1 MPVGTAI
8 PRSVFYLYIFILRL
22 YYVYTKGVKN
32 MNIETLRK
40 MRNSD
45 FGKISQEF
53 EKVANP
59 QSETKSYVDDR
70 FWKLEA
76 DKAGNGSATIRFLPR
91 TVKTVDGVEKT
102 DELPWVRV
110 FSHGFQGP
118 TGKWYIENS
127 LTTIG
132 ENDPV
137 GELNSR
143 LWNSGL
149 ESDKEIARKQKR
161 RLHYIANVLIVSDP
175 KHPENEGK
183 VKLFK
188 FGKKIFDKI
197 MDKARPTFED
207 ETPVNVFDL
216 WEGADFKL
224 RMRKVDGYPNYDQS
238 VFLEPTAVA
247 DDEETL
253 LNVVNSQYLLSE
265 FTDRK
270 NFKSY
275 EELSR
280 KLATVLETS
289 SAPAKTAASIAE
301 DDSDDYTPPVRTE
314 VKKPAVKIAKAAP
327 VDEEDDDD
335 AMSYFKKIA
344 QED

>member
-1 MPVGTAI
+1 MDI
-8 PRSVFYLYIFILRL
+8 
-22 YYVYTKGVKN
+22 N
-32 MNIETLRK
+32 TLRK

-45 FGKISQEF
+45 FGKISSEF
-53 EKVANP
+53 DKIANP
-59 QSETKSYVDDR
+59 QSETKSYQDDR

-76 DKAGNGSATIRFLPR
+76 DKAGNGTATIRFLPR
-91 TVKTVDGVEKT
+91 AEG
-102 DELPWVRV
+102 DELPWVKI

-143 LWNSGL
+143 LWNTGN
-149 ESDKEIARKQKR
+149 EADKETARKQKR
-161 RLHYIANVLIVSDP
+161 KLSYVANVLIVSDP

-238 VFLEPTAVA
+238 AFQEPSAITE
-247 DDEETL
+247 DEEKL
-253 LNVVNSQYLLSE
+253 LSIVNGQHKLSE
-265 FTDRK
+265 FLDRK
-270 NFKSY
+270 NFKTY

-280 KLATVLETS
+280 KLATVLDSNGS
-289 SAPAKTAASIAE
+289 SLPSAASIA
-301 DDSDDYTPPVRTE
+301 DDSYDEPVRQ
-314 VKKPAVKIAKAAP
+314 VKATAP
-327 VDEEDDDD
+327 KTKVSVSSEDDDD
-335 AMSYFKKIA
+335 AMSFFKKIA
-344 QED
+344 MEE

>member
-1 MPVGTAI
+1 MDI
-8 PRSVFYLYIFILRL
+8 
-22 YYVYTKGVKN
+22 N
-32 MNIETLRK
+32 TLRK
-40 MRNSD
+40 MRSTN
-45 FGKISQEF
+45 FAKISGEF
-53 EKVANP
+53 EKIANP
-59 QSETKSYVDDR
+59 QSDTKSYQDDR

-76 DKAGNGSATIRFLPR
+76 DKAGNGTATIRFLP
-91 TVKTVDGVEKT
+91 TAEG
-102 DELPWVRV
+102 DELPWVKI

-143 LWNSGL
+143 LWNTGN
-149 ESDKEIARKQKR
+149 EADKETARKQKR
-161 RLHYIANVLIVSDP
+161 KLSYVANVLIVSDP

-216 WEGADFKL
+216 WAGADFKL

-238 VFLEPTAVA
+238 AFQEPSAITE
-247 DDEETL
+247 DEDEML
-253 LNVVNSQYLLSE
+253 SIVNSQHKLSE
-265 FTDRK
+265 FLDRK
-270 NFKSY
+270 NFKTY

-280 KLATVLETS
+280 KLASVLEGG
-289 SAPAKTAASIAE
+289 TAAPSAASLSE
-301 DDSDDYTPPVRTE
+301 DEDEQPRSVKATAPKAKVTVSSSDDND
-314 VKKPAVKIAKAAP
+314 
-327 VDEEDDDD
+327 DE
-335 AMSYFKKIA
+335 AMSFFKKIA
-344 QED
+344 MEE

>member
-1 MPVGTAI
+1 MDI
-8 PRSVFYLYIFILRL
+8 
-22 YYVYTKGVKN
+22 N
-32 MNIETLRK
+32 TLRK

-45 FGKISQEF
+45 FGKISSEF
-53 EKVANP
+53 EKISNP
-59 QSETKSYVDDR
+59 DTKSYQDNR
-70 FWKLEA
+70 FWKLEP

-91 TVKTVDGVEKT
+91 TEG
-102 DELPWVRV
+102 DELPWVKL

-143 LWNSGL
+143 LWNTGN
-149 ESDKEIARKQKR
+149 ESDKETARKQKR
-161 RLHYIANVLIVSDP
+161 KLSYVANVLVVSDP

-183 VKLFK
+183 VFLFK

-238 VFLEPTAVA
+238 TFLEPSVITE
-247 DDEETL
+247 DEEKL
-253 LNVVNSQYLLSE
+253 LSIVNSQHKLSE
-265 FTDRK
+265 FLDRK
-270 NFKSY
+270 NFKTY

-280 KLATVLETS
+280 KLASVLDGGGS
-289 SAPAKTAASIAE
+289 STPTAASIAE
-301 DDSDDYTPPVRTE
+301 DEPQQ
-314 VKKPAVKIAKAAP
+314 VKAVSKSKVTISQ
-327 VDEEDDDD
+327 DDDD
-335 AMSYFKKIA
+335 EEAMSYFKKIA
-344 QED
+344 MEE

>member
-1 MPVGTAI
+1 MDI
-8 PRSVFYLYIFILRL
+8 
-22 YYVYTKGVKN
+22 N
-32 MNIETLRK
+32 TLRK

-45 FGKISQEF
+45 FGKISSEF
-53 EKVANP
+53 EKIANP
-59 QSETKSYVDDR
+59 QSDSKSYQDDR

-76 DKAGNGSATIRFLPR
+76 DKAGNGTATIRFLP
-91 TVKTVDGVEKT
+91 TAEG
-102 DELPWVRV
+102 DELPWVKI

-143 LWNSGL
+143 LWNTGSDA
-149 ESDKEIARKQKR
+149 DKETARKQKR
-161 RLHYIANVLIVSDP
+161 KLSYVANVLIVSDP

-207 ETPVNVFDL
+207 EEPVNVFDL
-216 WEGADFKL
+216 WNGADFKL

-238 VFLEPTAVA
+238 AFQEPSAIT
-247 DDEETL
+247 DDEDKML
-253 LNVVNSQYLLSE
+253 SIVNSQHKLSE
-265 FTDRK
+265 FLDRK
-270 NFKSY
+270 NFKTY

-280 KLATVLETS
+280 KLASVLDGGGS
-289 SAPAKTAASIAE
+289 SIPSAASIA
-301 DDSDDYTPPVRTE
+301 DDDDYTPPVSS
-314 VKKPAVKIAKAAP
+314 VKKATPVKIAKS
-327 VDEEDDDD
+327 EEDDD

-344 QED
+344 MEE

>member
-1 MPVGTAI
+1 MDI
-8 PRSVFYLYIFILRL
+8 
-22 YYVYTKGVKN
+22 N
-32 MNIETLRK
+32 TLRK

-45 FGKISQEF
+45 FGKISSEF
-53 EKVANP
+53 EKIANP
-59 QSETKSYVDDR
+59 QSESKSYQDDR

-76 DKAGNGSATIRFLPR
+76 DKAGNGTATIRFLP
-91 TVKTVDGVEKT
+91 TAEGD
-102 DELPWVRV
+102 DLPWVKI

-143 LWNSGL
+143 LWNTGN
-149 ESDKEIARKQKR
+149 EADKETARKQKR
-161 RLHYIANVLIVSDP
+161 KLSYVANVLIVSDP

-216 WEGADFKL
+216 WAGADFKL

-238 VFLEPTAVA
+238 AFQEPSAITE
-247 DDEETL
+247 DEDKML
-253 LNVVNSQYLLSE
+253 AIVNGQHKLSE
-265 FTDRK
+265 FLDRK
-270 NFKSY
+270 NFKTY

-280 KLATVLETS
+280 KLATVLDSNGSNTP
-289 SAPAKTAASIAE
+289 SAATIA
-301 DDSDDYTPPVRTE
+301 
-314 VKKPAVKIAKAAP
+314 
-327 VDEEDDDD
+327 DDDD
-335 AMSYFKKIA
+335 DTPVRQVSVTAPKSKVTVASSDDDDDEAMSFFKKIA
-344 QED
+344 MEG

>member
-1 MPVGTAI
+1 MDIT
-8 PRSVFYLYIFILRL
+8 
-22 YYVYTKGVKN
+22 
-32 MNIETLRK
+32 TLRK
-40 MRNSD
+40 MRNTD
-45 FGKISQEF
+45 FGKISTEF
-53 EKVANP
+53 NKIANP
-59 QSETKSYVDDR
+59 QSESKSYQDDR

-76 DKAGNGSATIRFLPR
+76 DKAGNATATIRFLPR
-91 TVKTVDGVEKT
+91 AEG

-110 FSHGFQGP
+110 FNHGFQGP

-143 LWNSGL
+143 LWNTGNDA
-149 ESDKEIARKQKR
+149 DKEVARKQKR
-161 RLHYIANVLIVSDP
+161 RLQYIANVLIVSDP
-175 KHPENEGK
+175 KHPENEGQ
-183 VKLFK
+183 VRLYK

-224 RMRKVDGYPNYDQS
+224 RQRKVEGYPNYDQS
-238 VFLEPTAVA
+238 VFNAPAPVA
-247 DDEETL
+247 EDEDAIL
-253 LNVVNSQYLLSE
+253 AVVNAQHKLAE
-265 FTDRK
+265 FVDKK
-270 NFKSY
+270 NFKTY

-280 KLATVLETS
+280 KLVSVLNSEMAT
-289 SAPAKTAASIAE
+289 PTAASM
-301 DDSDDYTPPVRTE
+301 DDGDDGYTPPVRQTAAAA
-314 VKKPAVKIAKAAP
+314 KPAVKISKP
-327 VDEEDDDD
+327 SDDGDDDE

-344 QED
+344 MEE